1 MSVLPPGAL
10 GALAPDKEL
19 GELIIRALA
28 VAGAALVGGLASGLL
43 LQVLVRMTTTARVP
57 KGVLRV
63 TRILGAVALALAAAL
78 FLFNQGSG
86 LGGGGWGWFGAGP
99 GSGGGGPTAPAESTA
114 RETPAPRDTGREPG
128 TAPAGPGRILRVEV
142 LVDRRNPATAFR
154 PEGRSDLLSLADLE
168 KYVAGRQAQAPG
180 LQRLELV
187 LYLNSPDRDSGPVKE
202 LLAWARREGLETSID
217 TPSTNAP

>member
-1 MSVLPPGAL
+1 MSALPL
-10 GALAPDKEL
+10 GAMSPDNNL

-28 VAGAALVGGLASGLL
+28 VAGAALVGGLASGLV
-43 LQVLVRMTTTARVP
+43 LQVLVRLTTTARVP

-63 TRILGAVALALAAAL
+63 VRVLGAVALALAAAL
-78 FLFNQGSG
+78 FLFNKGNG
-86 LGGGGWGWFGAGP
+86 LGGGGWGWFGGGP
-99 GSGGGGPTAPAESTA
+99 GTGGEGPTTPAESTA
-114 RETPAPRDTGREPG
+114 RQAPRDTGRESG
-128 TAPAGPGRILRVEV
+128 TAPAGPGRMLRVEV
-142 LVDRRNPATAFR
+142 LVDRRNQATAFR

-168 KYVAGRQAQAPG
+168 KYVAGRHAQAPG

-187 LYLNSPDRDSGPVKE
+187 IYLNSPDRDSGPVKE